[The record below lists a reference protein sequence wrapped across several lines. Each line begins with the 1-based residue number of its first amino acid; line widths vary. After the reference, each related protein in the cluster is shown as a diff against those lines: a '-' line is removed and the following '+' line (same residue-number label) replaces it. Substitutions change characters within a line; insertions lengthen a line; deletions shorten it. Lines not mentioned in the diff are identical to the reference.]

1 MNEHDADFSADIS
14 DELFQEA
21 VLWHGR
27 LRDLPASYGRYEMV
41 VVEFESWR
49 EQSSLHQAAFCEVEL
64 LWGKLELPI
73 KRIWRAQT
81 QVSHGIS
88 AIQPGKSKSTNQKHF
103 FWRRAVALVAAIV
116 LCVVT
121 GHYFKNDVEHYFN
134 PDLYITAQQPMTRT
148 LPDGSKVMMNV
159 QSRLEIAFSVD
170 KRLVKLQE
178 GEVWFDVAHNAQKP
192 FVVETAL
199 GNITVLG
206 TRFNVRKTADAVF
219 VSLVKGRVELRDT
232 ATSQVPATVLAPGM
246 EAGLTRHGV
255 TAVHPFDVFAT
266 TAWQKDQLVFYDSP
280 VSEVVNELNRYYP
293 GKIVIANSSLR
304 NLHISGV
311 FQTDNIDR
319 VLSAIEN
326 TLSVRVIR
334 LSDYLVF
341 LVWQDD
347 AR

>member
-1 MNEHDADFSADIS
+1 MNERDADLSADIS
-14 DELFQEA
+14 EALFEEA

-27 LRDLPASYGRYEMV
+27 LRDSSAFQGRSEAV
-41 VVEFESWR
+41 VAEFESWL
-49 EQSSLHQAAFCEVEL
+49 EQSSAHQAAYREVEL
-64 LWGKLELPI
+64 LWGKLELPV
-73 KRIWRAQT
+73 KRIWRAQM
-81 QVSHGIS
+81 QVSQGIS
-88 AIQPGKSKSTNQKHF
+88 TTQPGKSKSANQKHWS
-103 FWRRAVALVAAIV
+103 WRRAVAVVAVIM

-134 PDLYITAQQPMTRT
+134 PDLYITAQQPTTRT

-159 QSRLEIAFSVD
+159 QSRLEISFSAD
-170 KRLVKLQE
+170 KRLVKLQD

-192 FVVETAL
+192 FVVETPL

-219 VSLVKGRVELRDT
+219 VSLVKGKVELRDT
-232 ATSQVPATVLAPGM
+232 ATSQLPATVLAPGM

-255 TAVHPFDVFAT
+255 GAVHPFDVFAT

-280 VSEVVNELNRYYP
+280 VSEVVNELNRYYR
-293 GKIVIANSSLR
+293 GKIVIANSRLR
-304 NLHISGV
+304 DLHISGV

-319 VLSAIEN
+319 VLGAIEN

-334 LSDYLVF
+334 VTDYLVF

-347 AR
+347 A

>member
-41 VVEFESWR
+41 VAEFESWR
-49 EQSSLHQAAFCEVEL
+49 EQSSLHRAAFCEVEL

-81 QVSHGIS
+81 QVSQGEFIT
-88 AIQPGKSKSTNQKHF
+88 QDGKSKGASQMHF
-103 FWRRAVALVAAIV
+103 SWRRAMALAAVIV
-116 LCVVT
+116 VCVVM
-121 GHYFKNDVEHYFN
+121 GHYVKNDVEQYFN
-134 PDLYITAQQPMTRT
+134 PDLYITTQQPMTRT

-159 QSRLEIAFSVD
+159 QSQLEVAFSSD

-178 GEVWFDVAHNAQKP
+178 GEVWFDVAHNAKKP

-219 VSLVKGRVELRDT
+219 VSLVKGRVELRDNAAPRIRT
-232 ATSQVPATVLAPGM
+232 TVLAPGM
-246 EAGLTRHGV
+246 EASLTRQGV
-255 TAVHPFDVFAT
+255 AAAHPFDVFAT
-266 TAWQKDQLVFYDSP
+266 TAWQNDQMVFYDSP

-304 NLHISGV
+304 DLHISGV
-311 FQTDNIDR
+311 FQTDNIGR
-319 VLSAIEN
+319 VLGAIEN
-326 TLSVRVIR
+326 TLPVRVIR
-334 LSDYLVF
+334 LTDYFVF
-341 LVWQDD
+341 LVWRGD
-347 AR
+347 A